1 MLKKPRPRERGG
13 AHEKIRAE
21 KATRLRDERGA
32 GGRKHP
38 KSHAPKSEA
47 GRRRKKVS
55 KKPRDERVWWGV
67 RAGNNEKSHAAERR
81 AGRRRGKVKKSHA
94 TINSLNENS
103 LDEEINNLLIRRD
116 KQMSVYSR
124 LRLQSE
130 GQIAI

>member
-1 MLKKPRPRERGG
+1 MKKTTHQRAVRG
-13 AHEKIRAE
+13 
-21 KATRLRDERGA
+21 T
-32 GGRKHP
+32 GGRKCP
-38 KSHAPKSEA
+38 
-47 GRRRKKVS
+47 
-55 KKPRDERVWWGV
+55 
-67 RAGNNEKSHAAERR
+67 KSHAAESE
-81 AGRRRGKVKKSHA
+81 AGRRRGKVQKSHA

>member
-1 MLKKPRPRERGG
+1 MLKKPRPQERGG

-38 KSHAPKSEA
+38 
-47 GRRRKKVS
+47 
-55 KKPRDERVWWGV
+55 
-67 RAGNNEKSHAAERR
+67 
-81 AGRRRGKVKKSHA
+81 KSHA